1 MVKSYSFSS
10 AEMPNG
16 FQAFQNYSQF
26 KRIYRWYCINI
37 SQMLQGFIL
46 KNHLL
51 VCILFEISLI
61 FKTIYVLF
69 NMILETNTMI
79 YNKSMNLLNIYV
91 SVSILE

>member
-10 AEMPNG
+10 AEMPKG

-26 KRIYRWYCINI
+26 KRIYLWYCINI

-61 FKTIYVLF
+61 FETIYTF
-69 NMILETNTMI
+69 QYDFGN
-79 YNKSMNLLNIYV
+79 
-91 SVSILE
+91 